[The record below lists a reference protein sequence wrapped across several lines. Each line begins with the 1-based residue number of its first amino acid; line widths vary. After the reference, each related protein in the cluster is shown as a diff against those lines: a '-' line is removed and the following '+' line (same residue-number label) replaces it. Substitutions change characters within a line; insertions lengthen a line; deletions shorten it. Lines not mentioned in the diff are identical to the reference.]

1 MVLLARCLHT
11 NSMKKVHSTKY
22 IVQRGFTVVELM
34 LSVGILGILL
44 ALTTINLGR
53 LPASSAQS
61 AAYDVLI
68 NDIRSQQTQAMAGN
82 INFGIHFD
90 STSYTLTP
98 SNFIVSLDPGLSF
111 TDVTFPGGDLNFLA
125 GSGETTP
132 GTFSIFNDQINQT
145 TVVNINK
152 YGATY

>member
-1 MVLLARCLHT
+1 MT
-11 NSMKKVHSTKY
+11 NDKSQNTNN
-22 IVQRGFTVVELM
+22 GFTVVELM
-34 LSVGILGILL
+34 LSIGILAILF

-53 LPASSAQS
+53 LPSSSAQS
-61 AAYDVLI
+61 AAFDVLI
-68 NDIRSQQTQAMAGN
+68 SDIRSQQTQAMAGN
-82 INFGIHFD
+82 TDFGIHFD

-98 SNFIVSLDPGLSF
+98 SNFVVEMDPGISF
-111 TDVTFPGGDLNFLA
+111 SNVAFPGGNLNFSA
-125 GSGETTP
+125 GSGEAVP